1 MPQHLRTLL
10 STLHLILWKG
20 AKWKPLSLG
29 ELLDDSKLK
38 RYYFKAS
45 LVVHPDKVRELGV
58 EEKFIA
64 ARVFDVLTMAKEK
77 AGV

>member
-1 MPQHLRTLL
+1 MFKIRSRHWSHFHPPPKMQV
-10 STLHLILWKG
+10 
-20 AKWKPLSLG
+20 SLG
-29 ELLDDSKLK
+29 DLLDDSKLK

-45 LVVHPDKVRELGV
+45 LVVHPDKVGELGV

-64 ARVFDVLTMAKEK
+64 ARVFDALTIAKEK

>member
-1 MPQHLRTLL
+1 M
-10 STLHLILWKG
+10 
-20 AKWKPLSLG
+20 
-29 ELLDDSKLK
+29 LDDSKLK

-64 ARVFDVLTMAKEK
+64 ARVFDALTMAKEK

>member
-1 MPQHLRTLL
+1 MQV
-10 STLHLILWKG
+10 
-20 AKWKPLSLG
+20 SLG
-29 ELLDDSKLK
+29 DLLDDSKLK

-45 LVVHPDKVRELGV
+45 LVVHPDKVGELGV

-64 ARVFDVLTMAKEK
+64 ARVFDALTIAKEN